1 MAGRLADLPGRA
13 SPGLLRPAVGLAMTN
28 SQPHLKPKP
37 RQLSYLK
44 DLARKAGESFTYPQT
59 RAQASAEIK
68 RLLGRRRLTPA
79 ERRRELFEARCEAGE
94 RHGDGAAV
102 RPSEISGY
110 GSSATW
116 S

>member
-1 MAGRLADLPGRA
+1 
-13 SPGLLRPAVGLAMTN
+13 MTN
-28 SQPHLKPKP
+28 SEPHAKPRP

-44 DLARKAGESFTYPQT
+44 DLARKAGESFSYPQT

-68 RLLGRRRLTPA
+68 RLLGRKRLTPA
-79 ERRRELFEARCEAGE
+79 ERRREHFESNRQAGE
-94 RHGDGAAV
+94 RHGDAAAV